1 MQTDIVLIIIS
12 ISLLQIFDSQI
23 SKISINSIYVHMT
36 RNARWRSRRPRYRA
50 AAHVPNFYTLVP
62 APELSLPIQCVVII
76 SKGIIFCIRE
86 RPLLTGNESVE
97 IRYVSGSSVAGTST
111 SSPGVPRH
119 MPKYLLAKAQRLYP
133 LAKNQNEN
141 KQYVRISGKKSV
153 ISDRILVASYKVHN
167 VSIE

>member
-1 MQTDIVLIIIS
+1 M
-12 ISLLQIFDSQI
+12 
-23 SKISINSIYVHMT
+23 VHFNVFVCARMT
-36 RNARWRSRRPRYRA
+36 
-50 AAHVPNFYTLVP
+50 
-62 APELSLPIQCVVII
+62 
-76 SKGIIFCIRE
+76 FC
-86 RPLLTGNESVE
+86 S
-97 IRYVSGSSVAGTST
+97 GTST